1 MQRYYGIDLDKAIS
15 GEHTPNH
22 IAELIRFLPQ
32 DSNISKAYN
41 ADADWTIERTLLA
54 MLVNSFNLFMWGI
67 SDKSKRGTQPER
79 IGPSYMRLKNRKIDA
94 QVMPADE
101 LLKKLQGGWN
111 G

>member
-54 MLVNSFNLFMWGI
+54 MLVNTLNMFMWGI
-67 SDKSKRGTQPER
+67 SDKSKRGAQPER

-101 LLKKLQGGWN
+101 LLKKLTGG
-111 G
+111 